1 MREKENNHFK
11 DVFYIMALAL
21 VVLGGCATPL
31 GKFNKQEKV
40 VENIQQEK
48 ANNDNKK
55 VESGRTF
62 VYAAD
67 QFIVALR
74 HIRIARRAWLDHT
87 GGHPGLAIVHTSLH
101 RQILPVVCH
110 TIG

>member
-1 MREKENNHFK
+1 MREKENNYFK

-48 ANNDNKK
+48 TNNDNKK
-55 VESGRTF
+55 VESNKLKGSLMKIQG
-62 VYAAD
+62 VNMSCL
-67 QFIVALR
+67 LR
-74 HIRIARRAWLDHT
+74 RFLCST
-87 GGHPGLAIVHTSLH
+87 
-101 RQILPVVCH
+101 
-110 TIG
+110 